1 MDEKRRLINESV
13 WEARGQGRRRRPEQ
27 GRERHGEEQ
36 GHKGEIRRRR
46 RQEES
51 EKGEKGEG

>member
-13 WEARGQGRRRRPEQ
+13 WEARGQGRRRGPEQ
-27 GRERHGEEQ
+27 GRERQGEEQ

-46 RQEES
+46 RQGES
-51 EKGEKGEG
+51 EKGEKGVG